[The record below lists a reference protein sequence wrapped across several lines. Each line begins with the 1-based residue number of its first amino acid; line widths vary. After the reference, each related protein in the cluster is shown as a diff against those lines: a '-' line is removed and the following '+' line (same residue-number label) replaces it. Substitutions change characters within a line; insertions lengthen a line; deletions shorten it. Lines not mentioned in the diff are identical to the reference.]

1 MSIKKDFS
9 NLLYQA
15 RKEKKLTQE
24 QAAELCKI
32 STRHYQDIE
41 IGRVNPK
48 LTTAVRLASV
58 LEISLNELKPGNT
71 NQPDCYLYLVTVENR
86 KSSEKSGC
94 QYGIQIWTNRSGCI
108 SYLET
113 ISDIS
118 EDLRFTLMLAET
130 CTECQIEPDQFPY
143 VWEDNLIAFY
153 SPFAKV

>member
-32 STRHYQDIE
+32 SARHYQDIE

-86 KSSEKSGC
+86 K
-94 QYGIQIWTNRSGCI
+94 I
-108 SYLET
+108 
-113 ISDIS
+113 
-118 EDLRFTLMLAET
+118 F
-130 CTECQIEPDQFPY
+130 
-143 VWEDNLIAFY
+143 
-153 SPFAKV
+153 